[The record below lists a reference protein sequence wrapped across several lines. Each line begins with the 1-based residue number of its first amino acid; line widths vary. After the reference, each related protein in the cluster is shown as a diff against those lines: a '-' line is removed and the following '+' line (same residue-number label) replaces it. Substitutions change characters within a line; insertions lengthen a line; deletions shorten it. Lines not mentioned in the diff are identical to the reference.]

1 VTESTFAV
9 KIQKYWNWVSVIV
22 IVLFVG
28 HFFSTGPLKVPL
40 GVIDKA
46 AAEQIDVDATPDETA
61 QQTRIIDAGTADL
74 SSSAVLEPKRE
85 LRNLK
90 EVDAIHLAVSLGRL
104 DFASLGLTIIG
115 VVLAVL
121 GLIGFLKIDR
131 ETKSI
136 ASSVARDEAKV
147 SASEQTKNYLLSE
160 AFKGEVERLVELKAT
175 EKVPEAVQRYLDRRT
190 EFDSQSIS
198 GAESEGYIPNESD
211 N

>member
-1 VTESTFAV
+1 
-9 KIQKYWNWVSVIV
+9 
-22 IVLFVG
+22 
-28 HFFSTGPLKVPL
+28 
-40 GVIDKA
+40 
-46 AAEQIDVDATPDETA
+46 
-61 QQTRIIDAGTADL
+61 
-74 SSSAVLEPKRE
+74 
-85 LRNLK
+85 
-90 EVDAIHLAVSLGRL
+90 
-104 DFASLGLTIIG
+104 
-115 VVLAVL
+115 VLAVL